1 MKFIWTEDTGAGL
14 QKYWSVKG
22 DRMGDCW
29 YKDCCVMD
37 NNEGK
42 CLIADMTGESK
53 IKTLLA
59 DVETQR
65 LIKAI

>member
-1 MKFIWTEDTGAGL
+1 
-14 QKYWSVKG
+14 
-22 DRMGDCW
+22 
-29 YKDCCVMD
+29 MD